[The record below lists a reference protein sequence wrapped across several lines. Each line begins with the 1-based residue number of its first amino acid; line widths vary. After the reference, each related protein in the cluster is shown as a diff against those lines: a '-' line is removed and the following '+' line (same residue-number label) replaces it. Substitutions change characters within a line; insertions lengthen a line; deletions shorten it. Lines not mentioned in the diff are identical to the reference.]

1 MNLDPMDMWMDH
13 MESVEEMESFC
24 AEPLDQVLENLR
36 SKLRGENCMYG
47 PTGER
52 CTEWIMA
59 KLDEGKC
66 MEETRQRRLC
76 KQAQDKR
83 GILEREPRRRKVWN

>member
-59 KLDEGKC
+59 KLDEGRC
-66 MEETRQRRLC
+66 ME
-76 KQAQDKR
+76 AQDKR
-83 GILEREPRRRKVWN
+83 GILERPRKR